1 MNPGILTP
9 PTQFATMPRGLLGRA
24 APFQMPESS
33 GFRGGDVSVASIYE
47 AATAMATGA
56 STPPASGGRLTIN
69 GESFGSYDYAV
80 QPGQTISSF
89 TAADWFTN
97 AADTRSAWCV
107 VRGDLTI
114 NAGVAFTP
122 PVRKLFSVLVIT
134 GNLTLNGAISMTAR
148 GANHSGTGN
157 SAGAT
162 AARSIRIING
172 TYSGVVDPSVPAI
185 GGSGGAN
192 TTSTTAGNAGGAGTN
207 GGCGGGASGAFNSGF
222 AAGTNGGSPG
232 TSFSGGSGG
241 GSKAGANFATPGS
254 PNGGAGG
261 SATGSNSNAGGGA
274 GNPGGIATGAD
285 SVSGSSGTG
294 GVLIVIV
301 LGTLR
306 GTGAVSANGSS
317 GGLSTVPGG
326 GSGGGSVT
334 VICGSDSSSVIPTA
348 TGGAG
353 GGGGGAGTAR
363 KLRLVAPSVHAEAL
377 DWSLRVAANGGYVND
392 ATLVAVSEF
401 CNSIDAAGI
410 RDRFL
415 RLNLFCGT
423 SNASLSAVRTPLYR
437 GQSLTGTQYGA
448 ATDSITNFVAADYN
462 ETGASGG
469 LKGNGSTKH
478 METGLLH
485 STLNSFFPNIH
496 LSCYLTQASSIAY
509 ADFLNQGDG
518 SGGWNYLLCAKRDA
532 NNYHGLRSRVFTG
545 DFITDGASLIGH
557 RVLTVTNATTHALY
571 RNGTITGSGPIGTQ
585 APTAYSGVGMSIFAS
600 RIQTSPAGQH
610 SDVRAGAYSFG
621 LEMTASQVAAYN
633 TAIKAFQ
640 TALGRP

>member
-1 MNPGILTP
+1 M
-9 PTQFATMPRGLLGRA
+9 
-24 APFQMPESS
+24 
-33 GFRGGDVSVASIYE
+33 
-47 AATAMATGA
+47 AMATGA

-207 GGCGGGASGAFNSGF
+207 GGCGGGASGAFNSGNPD
-222 AAGTNGGSPG
+222 GVNGGSAG

-241 GSKAGANFATPGS
+241 GSKAGGQTATAGR

-261 SATGSNSNAGGGA
+261 SSTGLFSNAGGGA
-274 GNPGGIATGAD
+274 GNPGGIANGSG

-306 GTGAVSANGSS
+306 GAGAVSANGSS
-317 GGLSTVPGG
+317 GGLSPVPGG

-334 VICGSDSSSVIPTA
+334 VICCSDSSSVIPTA

-410 RDRFL
+410 RDRFY
-415 RLNLFCGT
+415 RLNLFCG
-423 SNASLSAVRTPLYR
+423 SNLSAALVPLYR
-437 GQSLTGTQYGA
+437 GTSSGGPVIGSAADANTGFVSGDYVERGNGGGLGKNAGSSGTTKTLTTGLTTSNLPQFATAHFAAGVQSGSFTSGGFLMGSNGGTDQHYVYA
-448 ATDSITNFVAADYN
+448 ATNTW
-462 ETGASGG
+462 
-469 LKGNGSTKH
+469 
-478 METGLLH
+478 
-485 STLNSFFPNIH
+485 NSQ
-496 LSCYLTQASSIAY
+496 LAASSSEVVYGSAL
-509 ADFLNQGDG
+509 AG
-518 SGGWNYLLCAKRDA
+518 SGRLVT
-532 NNYHGLRSRVFTG
+532 SRTSNTL
-545 DFITDGASLIGH
+545 IT
-557 RVLTVTNATTHALY
+557 TY
-571 RNGTITGSGPIGTQ
+571 RNGTSVATNTAAANPTVAGRALNLWTQ
-585 APTAYSGVGMSIFAS
+585 STMVGRAYY
-600 RIQTSPAGQH
+600 
-610 SDVRAGAYSFG
+610 YSFG
-621 LEMTASQVAAYN
+621 NSLTASNV
-633 TAIKAFQ
+633 
-640 TALGRP
+640 TALDSAFSAFLTAMGRV